1 MAGDLEEM
9 TSWKQQLFDVMQKYR
24 PHHDEVAKRT
34 RAAMTAKGA
43 AAVTKPLKPK
53 KSRGLYE

>member
-1 MAGDLEEM
+1 MAKDPKAM

-34 RAAMTAKGA
+34 REAMTAKGA
-43 AAVTKPLKPK
+43 VAVTKPLKPK

>member
-1 MAGDLEEM
+1 M

-34 RAAMTAKGA
+34 REAMTAKGA
-43 AAVTKPLKPK
+43 VAVTKPLKPK